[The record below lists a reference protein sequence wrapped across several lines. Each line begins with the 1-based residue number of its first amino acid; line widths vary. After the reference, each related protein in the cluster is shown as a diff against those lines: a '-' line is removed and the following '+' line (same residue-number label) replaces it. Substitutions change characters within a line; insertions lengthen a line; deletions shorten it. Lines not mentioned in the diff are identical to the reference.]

1 MKSRTEYDGL
11 LKSLSENAKTLE
23 LDGLTVEVRD
33 CADRQ
38 PGRADPRSAAAA
50 RLTWAEF
57 TARRAELDPELWA
70 NEDHLFGPADP
81 QGYSPLELLRFQ
93 FGWTSSDLSTGVRTL
108 HRQVPGPRGP
118 VSVYQYEV
126 LSACADRPCM
136 VFFHGG
142 GFFGGVIPTVENQCK
157 LLAQLSGGVVL
168 SVEYPLCPEHKFPE
182 GFDACY
188 AAVEWVWAHAQELGV
203 SREKL
208 GVCGDSAGG
217 NLSLAC
223 SLRDRD
229 EGKGMIS
236 YQALIYPT
244 VSRLEKV
251 GAAHYWKPELYENPD
266 RDPLIDEQ
274 IRVIGSMGSECNGW
288 YTAPGEDLQNP
299 YLSPLF
305 GDPAGLPKTL
315 LMTAEYDFL
324 RAECE
329 EYSRRLCA
337 AGVENRHIRYGGI
350 FHGTFDRLGYA
361 PQVEDMLREIAADM
375 KAL

>member
-1 MKSRTEYDGL
+1 MKSRAEYDKL
-11 LKSLSENAKTLE
+11 LKSLSENARE
-23 LDGLTVEVRD
+23 IEVNGLTVEVRD
-33 CADRQ
+33 CADRR
-38 PGRADPRSAAAA
+38 PGRPDPRSVVAA
-50 RLTWAEF
+50 RLTRGQFAS
-57 TARRAELDPELWA
+57 RRSELDPELWA
-70 NEDHLFGPADP
+70 NEDHLFGPQDP
-81 QGYSPLELLRFQ
+81 QHYSTLDLLRFQ

-126 LSACADRPCM
+126 LSAAEDRPCM
-136 VFFHGG
+136 VFIHGG

-168 SVEYPLCPEHKFPE
+168 SVEYPLCPEHKYPQ

-188 AAVEWVWAHAQELGV
+188 AAVEWAFAHAAELGV
-203 SREKL
+203 SRKKL
-208 GVCGDSAGG
+208 CVSGDSAGG

-229 EGKGMIS
+229 EGKGMIA

-251 GAAHYWKPELYENPD
+251 GAAHYWKPELYENPEN
-266 RDPLIDEQ
+266 DPLIDEQ
-274 IRVIGSMGSECNGW
+274 IRVIGSMGDECNGW
-288 YTAPGEDLQNP
+288 YTETGEDLKSP

-315 LMTAEYDFL
+315 LITAEYDFL

-361 PQVEDMLREIAADM
+361 PQVEDMLREIAKDM
-375 KAL
+375 RAL